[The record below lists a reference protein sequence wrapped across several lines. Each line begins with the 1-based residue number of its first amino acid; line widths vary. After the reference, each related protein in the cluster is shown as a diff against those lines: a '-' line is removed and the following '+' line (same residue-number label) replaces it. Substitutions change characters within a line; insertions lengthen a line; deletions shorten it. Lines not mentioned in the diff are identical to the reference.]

1 VTLCAFHVIVLAKRN
16 ITVDRKLSPVIL
28 LPLISVMTLGTTGG
42 IVANYSV
49 GLTPKMGVPVIV
61 VGFMCIGYALFL
73 ALLYYAFLLHKLL
86 AVGLPPPA
94 QIPAL
99 VILVGPVGQFATAV
113 QVLSTAASSKGMF
126 AGYGQGTWLQGQ
138 AASSVSASA
147 TLLALFA
154 LGFGVLWICVSWY
167 VVVEA
172 MVKRRLPFSL
182 AWWSLIFPMGRS
194 SFSLSP
200 HCFPSPFF
208 FFFFSRLRGFANT
221 LLGVFTTALLNLSV
235 SLNST
240 AFRGL
245 TTALLIF
252 MFIVYFVN
260 WGGTLYRLYTKQ
272 ALGVPQQREEEDEQA
287 KEKKE
292 RIDQYVVRDGG
303 GST

>member
-1 VTLCAFHVIVLAKRN
+1 
-16 ITVDRKLSPVIL
+16 
-28 LPLISVMTLGTTGG
+28 MTLGTTGG
-42 IVANYSV
+42 IVTNYSI
-49 GLTPKMGVPVIV
+49 GLTASMGVPVIV

-94 QIPAL
+94 KIPSL
-99 VILVGPVGQFATAV
+99 VIMVGPVGQFATAI
-113 QVLSTAASSKGMF
+113 QVLSTAANSKGMF
-126 AGYGQGTWLQGQ
+126 ASYGQGTWLQGQ
-138 AASSVSASA
+138 AASSVSAAA

-154 LGFGVLWICVSWY
+154 LGFGVLWISVSWY

-172 MVKRRLPFSL
+172 MVKRSLPFSL
-182 AWWSLIFPMGRS
+182 AWWSLIFPMGRFL
-194 SFSLSP
+194 SFF
-200 HCFPSPFF
+200 CFPSLPSSSFF
-208 FFFFSRLRGFANT
+208 PLSFFSRLWILTNIS
-221 LLGVFTTALLNLSV
+221 LGVFTTGLLNLSV

-287 KEKKE
+287 KQKKD
-292 RIDQYVVRDGG
+292 RIDRYIVRDGV
-303 GST
+303 SNA